1 MNVLVTGATGFIGR
15 PLCEKLVLDGF
26 SVRGSVW
33 IAEPSNSL
41 PAGVQSALLESIGP
55 DTDWSEALTE
65 IDTVIHLAAR
75 VHVMDETSGDPLAAY
90 RQVNVEGTECLARQA
105 AAKGVQRLV
114 FLSSVKVLGEET
126 DVPYSEQNLPGPQ
139 DPYGVSKL
147 EAENILQ
154 QIAEETGLEVVIIR
168 PPLVYGP
175 GVKANFRKLLG
186 MIQRGLP
193 LPFAGINNRRSL
205 IYLGNLIDVIITCA
219 THPKAAGNTFMVSD
233 GEDISTPEL
242 IRRIAHA
249 LGVSARLFPVPLS
262 LMRLAGKLVGRSAA
276 VNRLTGSLTVDS
288 SKIRRELGWEP
299 PFTMEEGLRE
309 TAEWF
314 KSSSS

>member
-126 DVPYSEQNLPGPQ
+126 DVPY
-139 DPYGVSKL
+139 
-147 EAENILQ
+147 
-154 QIAEETGLEVVIIR
+154 
-168 PPLVYGP
+168 
-175 GVKANFRKLLG
+175 
-186 MIQRGLP
+186 
-193 LPFAGINNRRSL
+193 
-205 IYLGNLIDVIITCA
+205 
-219 THPKAAGNTFMVSD
+219 
-233 GEDISTPEL
+233 
-242 IRRIAHA
+242 
-249 LGVSARLFPVPLS
+249 
-262 LMRLAGKLVGRSAA
+262 
-276 VNRLTGSLTVDS
+276 
-288 SKIRRELGWEP
+288 
-299 PFTMEEGLRE
+299 
-309 TAEWF
+309 
-314 KSSSS
+314 

>member
-205 IYLGNLIDVIITCA
+205 IYLGNLIDVIIRSEEHT
-219 THPKAAGNTFMVSD
+219 S
-233 GEDISTPEL
+233 EL
-242 IRRIAHA
+242 QSH
-249 LGVSARLFPVPLS
+249 
-262 LMRLAGKLVGRSAA
+262 
-276 VNRLTGSLTVDS
+276 
-288 SKIRRELGWEP
+288 
-299 PFTMEEGLRE
+299 
-309 TAEWF
+309 
-314 KSSSS
+314 

>member
-1 MNVLVTGATGFIGR
+1 
-15 PLCEKLVLDGF
+15 
-26 SVRGSVW
+26 
-33 IAEPSNSL
+33 
-41 PAGVQSALLESIGP
+41 
-55 DTDWSEALTE
+55 
-65 IDTVIHLAAR
+65 
-75 VHVMDETSGDPLAAY
+75 MDETSGDPLAAY